1 MASDGRV
8 VIDSILNSDGVKRGV
23 ADIKSSLNSIKNA
36 SAGVSKNMSGA
47 LSAAVTMVGAAA
59 AGALVKSVKA
69 GVAFESAFAGVR
81 KTVSANEREF
91 AAMHKEIIGMSKAMP
106 QSAVEISQVAEAAG
120 QLGIAKENVTD
131 FAKTMVMIGE
141 TTNMTSDQAATAFAR
156 FANITGMS
164 AKNYDRL
171 GSTVVALGNNM
182 ATTEGEIVDMSMR
195 LAGTGHMIGLTES
208 QILGVSAAMSS
219 VGINAEAGGS
229 AMSRTMQ
236 KMNTAVLDGGSKLKS
251 FASVAGMSAN
261 EFASAWRTNPSKAL
275 TSFVKGL
282 DGVKRSGG
290 NVAKVLKDLGI
301 GSIQEV
307 DTLMRLSGA
316 SDELTKAL
324 DLSAKAWGDNSALA
338 KEYGERTKTL
348 ESRFKVLMN
357 QVTALGI
364 KIFDA
369 LRPALS
375 AIVSMASLAV
385 KALDLIP
392 GPVLAA
398 GLSLVAFAGFIP
410 PVLAGLRAFGLTT
423 LTGAQGLIAFKG
435 IVLGF
440 GRALLGAVASP
451 VGATV
456 AVLAGLAFAAGNVV
470 KHWTNIKAVMTAAAS
485 SFPILGAAVKTL
497 DGPITGFKKM
507 VEGIKEAVSGIAAP
521 IAKAAG
527 DVVSK
532 AGALKTALGALF
544 SGMFSGESI
553 NAQALVDGVSKAF
566 NGLISSLPALGSALA
581 AGFSTIKD
589 SVSQAMS
596 GIFDGFDASSILS
609 KVGELVPGIAARL
622 LLGAPGLAVSGAM
635 LLNNIAEGFGTS
647 LPELVGK
654 GAEVVANLGMG
665 LAQAIPQLSAKAVEM
680 INAFSQAAST
690 AIPQLAAAAVQ
701 IIQGMTTGFS
711 QALPQMTTAA
721 VQVIQGL
728 ASGFAQALP
737 QLTAAALQLITALIQ
752 GIVQAAPML
761 IMAGLQM
768 LMALIQG
775 ITQALPQIIAAITAM
790 IPIIV
795 TTLTAAIPMLLE
807 AGIQLFTALVE
818 GVVQVLP
825 EILAALAQL
834 GIAIIQAIIQ
844 LAPQLLQAGV
854 QIITALLS
862 GILSML
868 GAIVGAAG
876 QLIAGAL
883 GAILGFVGQMLSAG
897 VQLISGLIQGVGSKA
912 SAVASKVRTT
922 VQQGITAVKNKVGE
936 MVSAGADLIRG
947 LARGIA
953 NAAGEAIASAA
964 KVAGDVAGKIKSF
977 FRIGSPSKLM
987 HQYGVWIDQG
997 LANGIDKAAK
1007 EPVKAAGAM
1016 AEKVIDTTSKALD
1029 IKGNISS
1036 EGHRQGLTLGEG
1048 LAQGITANKN
1058 KPKAAAE
1065 DQAQAVAQAVYQQ
1078 VTKSAAKLSGVLAQ
1092 ETESLAKK
1100 TMDAQKAYHDGAN
1113 KILEDLKTKEKTIT
1127 DAYAKELDSRTSK
1140 LEKWVG
1146 LFDEVPKRAE
1156 VSGQELLQ
1164 NLKSQNL
1171 AFEQWQENLASIT
1184 KRGINE
1190 GLLKELQ
1197 EAGPKA
1203 AAQLE
1208 ALLSLSDKAWEDY
1221 QAEYARK
1228 SSLAASQAFIDT
1240 TNARK
1245 KMMEDI
1251 AKARSEAQGQLVDK
1265 AGEYAK
1271 ALYEAGAAAQKT
1283 FKEKGV
1289 QVGADFIDQFI
1300 AGVRGRA
1307 PMVAKESGKTV
1318 AEMAKAM
1325 GLDTM
1330 ELPILPALKKSE
1342 SQIEAEKAT
1351 FQQLGEQLM
1360 KGAAQGVKDGK
1371 SGMVSALVDAVRAA
1385 LSAAQEELGI
1395 HSPSRVMRDE
1405 VGKWIPAGMAE
1416 GITSNAGILAKASE
1430 MMAKVAMPD
1439 IGSIAMPRFRPAF
1452 AGSYGAGAVDNSR
1465 HYASNVHIENVNTSE
1480 AAQDIK
1486 KIERDL
1492 AWLEEQRRRGLGG

>member
-81 KTVSANEREF
+81 KTVDASEREF
-91 AAMHKEIIGMSKAMP
+91 AAMRKEIIGMSKAMP

-324 DLSAKAWGDNSALA
+324 ELGAKAWGDNSALA
-338 KEYGERTKTL
+338 NEYGERTKTL

-357 QVTALGI
+357 QVTALGV

-369 LRPALS
+369 LRPALN

-398 GLSLVAFAGFIP
+398 GLSLVAFTGFIP
-410 PVLAGLRAFGLTT
+410 PVLAALRAFGLTT

-435 IVLGF
+435 VVSDF
-440 GRALLGAVASP
+440 GRVLLGAVASP

-456 AVLAGLAFAAGNVV
+456 AVLAGLAFAAVNVV

-485 SFPILGAAVKTL
+485 SFPILGAAVKAL
-497 DGPITGFKKM
+497 DGPITGFKKA
-507 VEGIKEAVSGIAAP
+507 VEGIKETVSGIAAP

-527 DVVSK
+527 DVVAK

-553 NAQALVDGVSKAF
+553 DAQALVNGVSKAF
-566 NGLISSLPALGSALA
+566 NSL
-581 AGFSTIKD
+581 
-589 SVSQAMS
+589 
-596 GIFDGFDASSILS
+596 
-609 KVGELVPGIAARL
+609 
-622 LLGAPGLAVSGAM
+622 
-635 LLNNIAEGFGTS
+635 
-647 LPELVGK
+647 
-654 GAEVVANLGMG
+654 
-665 LAQAIPQLSAKAVEM
+665 
-680 INAFSQAAST
+680 
-690 AIPQLAAAAVQ
+690 
-701 IIQGMTTGFS
+701 
-711 QALPQMTTAA
+711 
-721 VQVIQGL
+721 IQGL
-728 ASGFAQALP
+728 
-737 QLTAAALQLITALIQ
+737 
-752 GIVQAAPML
+752 VQAAPML
-761 IMAGLQM
+761 IMAGRQM

-775 ITQALPQIIAAITAM
+775 LTLALPQIIAAITAM
-790 IPIIV
+790 IPVII
-795 TTLTAAIPMLLE
+795 TTITAAIPMLLE
-807 AGIQLFTALVE
+807 AGVQLFTALVE

-825 EILAALAQL
+825 EVLAALAQL

-854 QIITALLS
+854 QIITALLT

-868 GAIVGAAG
+868 GAVAGAAG
-876 QLIAGAL
+876 QLIAGAI
-883 GAILGFVGQMLSAG
+883 GVILGFVGQMLSAG

-912 SAVASKVRTT
+912 SAVANKVRAT
-922 VQQGITAVKNKVGE
+922 VQQGIAAVKNKVGE
-936 MVSAGADLIRG
+936 MVGAGADLIRG
-947 LARGIA
+947 LARGLA
-953 NAAGEAIASAA
+953 SAAGEAVATAA
-964 KVAGDVAGKIKSF
+964 KVAADVAGKIKSF

-987 HQYGVWIDQG
+987 HQYGEWIDQG

-1007 EPVKAAGAM
+1007 EPVKAAGSM
-1016 AEKVIDTTSKALD
+1016 AGKVIDTTSKALA
-1029 IKGNISS
+1029 IKGSISS
-1036 EGHRQGLTLGEG
+1036 EGQRQGLTLGEG
-1048 LAQGITANKN
+1048 LAQGIAANTD

-1065 DQAQAVAQAVYQQ
+1065 EQAKAVAQAVYQQ
-1078 VTKSAAKLSGVLAQ
+1078 ITKSSAKMSGVLAQ
-1092 ETESLAKK
+1092 ETEALAQK

-1113 KILEDLKTKEKTIT
+1113 AILEDLKNKEKTIT
-1127 DAYAKELDSRTSK
+1127 DAYARELDSRTSK

-1171 AFEQWQENLASIT
+1171 AFEQWQNNLAAIA
-1184 KRGINE
+1184 KRGIND

-1208 ALLSLSDKAWEDY
+1208 ALLSLGEKAWEDY

-1228 SSLAASQAFIDT
+1228 SSLAASQAFLDT

-1251 AKARSEAQGQLVDK
+1251 ANARSEAQRQLVDK

-1271 ALYEAGAAAQKT
+1271 ALYEAGEAAQRT

-1307 PMVAKESGKTV
+1307 PMAAKESGATV

-1416 GITSNAGILAKASE
+1416 GITSNAGVLAKASE

-1439 IGSIAMPRFRPAF
+1439 IGNIAMPRLRPAF

-1480 AAQDIK
+1480 AAHDIK